1 MSVRSSRGSALALT
15 GVLFVVLLVIGFVIG
30 GESPDSDAPRR
41 EVVEYWADHDDQN
54 TIGSA
59 IEAAAA
65 VALLFFS
72 ATLYRSTKSW
82 GDDGTLPAAAFAGGI
97 VAAAGVG
104 VDAAIRF
111 TAADV
116 ADKID
121 PATLQTL
128 SIMWADFFFPMVV
141 GLATLI
147 LATSILGW
155 RSRALPVWLAVVGI
169 LLTIA
174 FFTPVGFAAFLLS
187 AVWIIVL
194 SVLLWRR
201 GARAGDEAPTVA
213 AS

>member
-1 MSVRSSRGSALALT
+1 M
-15 GVLFVVLLVIGFVIG
+15 VLLVIGFVVG

-41 EVVEYWADHDDQN
+41 EVVEYWTDHDTQN

-59 IEAAAA
+59 IEATAA

-82 GDDGTLPAAAFAGGI
+82 GDDATLPAAAFAGGI

-116 ADKID
+116 ADKVD

-155 RSRALPVWLAVVGI
+155 RSRALPVWLAVIGI
-169 LLTIA
+169 LLAIA
-174 FFTPVGFAAFLLS
+174 FVTPIGFAAFLLS
-187 AVWIIVL
+187 AVWMIVL
-194 SVLLWRR
+194 SVMLWRR
-201 GARAGDEAPTVA
+201 GARADDETPTVA